1 MAIGDSGNSSI
12 ELEVNNNT
20 LTQGNPARRSLEL
33 RADHSSTLCANVFRN
48 RQVSGTGFLLQ
59 PQNAPVT
66 FRIVNLP
73 NLGLNN
79 GGVTISTTGAGT
91 VTNITTATFNAAP
104 PSGCTF
110 P

>member
-12 ELEVNNNT
+12 ELEVNNT
-20 LTQGNPARRSLEL
+20 LTQGNPATRSLEL
-33 RADHSSTLCANVFRN
+33 RADNSSTLCANVFSN
-48 RQVSGTGFLLQ
+48 VQVRGAGFRLQ

-66 FRIVNLP
+66 FRIVDLP

-79 GGVTISTTGAGT
+79 DGVTIRTTGAGT

>member
-12 ELEVNNNT
+12 ELEVNNT
-20 LTQGNPARRSLEL
+20 LTQGNPATRSLEL
-33 RADHSSTLCANVFRN
+33 RADDGSTLCANVFRN
-48 RQVSGTGFLLQ
+48 RQVSGAGFRLR
-59 PQNAPVT
+59 PEHASVT
-66 FRIVNLP
+66 FRIVDRP

-79 GGVTISTTGAGT
+79 NGVTIRTTGAGT